1 MFTPTL
7 YPDFLSQF
15 TSGNTSFTSWWWQA
29 ILTKEI
35 TESLLKSTKKFLN
48 KKTSLKVIKVP
59 GVFEIPVIIS
69 KNINKFDG
77 FVAVGCVIKGKTAHF
92 DLISK
97 SVIDAIMNIS
107 IVNKKPVGNCILT
120 CFNYKQ
126 ALARKNK
133 GKEAAL
139 ALNNILY
146 K

>member
-1 MFTPTL
+1 MKKK
-7 YPDFLSQF
+7 
-15 TSGNTSFTSWWWQA
+15 
-29 ILTKEI
+29 ILIVVSDYYKDI
-35 TESLLKSTKKFLN
+35 AKALLESTRKFLN
-48 KKTSLKVIKVP
+48 KKTTIKIIKVP

-69 KNINKFDG
+69 KNIKKFDG
-77 FVAVGCVIKGKTAHF
+77 FVAIGCVIKGKTAHF

-97 SVIDAIMNIS
+97 SVIDAIMLIS
-107 IVNKKPVGNCILT
+107 IVSKKPIGNCILT

-139 ALNNILY
+139 ALNSILY

>member
-1 MFTPTL
+1 MKKKVL
-7 YPDFLSQF
+7 IVVSDYYKDISE
-15 TSGNTSFTSWWWQA
+15 A
-29 ILTKEI
+29 
-35 TESLLKSTKKFLN
+35 LLKSAKKYLN
-48 KKTSLKVIKVP
+48 KKISLNIIKVP

-69 KNINKFDG
+69 KNIKKFDG
-77 FVAVGCVIKGKTAHF
+77 FIAIGCVIRGKTAHF
-92 DLISK
+92 NLISK

-107 IVNKKPVGNCILT
+107 INSRKPVGNCILT

-139 ALNNILY
+139 ALNSILY

>member
-1 MFTPTL
+1 MKKKVL
-7 YPDFLSQF
+7 IVVSDYY
-15 TSGNTSFTSWWWQA
+15 
-29 ILTKEI
+29 KEI
-35 TESLLKSTKKFLN
+35 SEALLKSTKNYLN
-48 KKTSLKVIKVP
+48 KRTNLKIIKVP

-69 KNINKFDG
+69 KNIRNFDG
-77 FVAVGCVIKGKTAHF
+77 FVAIGCVIKGKTAHF

-107 IVNKKPVGNCILT
+107 IDSKKPVGNCILT

-133 GKEAAL
+133 GKESAL
-139 ALNNILY
+139 ALNSILY